1 MFCFLCCIMTFHNPF
16 PQLHFSHCNFQTS
29 KQDSNHLQTLFNY
42 ACCIAL
48 HHRCLSTSSALWN
61 DLGLSSLSSCRK
73 LHLAQLLLKCHNS
86 LAPPYPYSLFHGP
99 SHRYST
105 RNSTLVNLPAVESS
119 YGQHSLSFL
128 GVSLWHSLP
137 LSFRNSDSLAT
148 FT

>member
-1 MFCFLCCIMTFHNPF
+1 MTFHNPF

-29 KQDSNHLQTLFNY
+29 KQDSNHMQTLFNY
-42 ACCIAL
+42 ACRIAL
-48 HHRCLSTSSALWN
+48 PRPRLSSSSDVWN

-73 LHLAQLLLKCHNS
+73 LHLAQLLLKCHNF
-86 LAPPYPYSLFHGP
+86 LAPPCLSSPFHGP

-105 RNSTLVNLPAVESS
+105 CNSTLVNLPPVESS

-148 FT
+148 FTRAASVFII